1 MHAFLQ
7 NQILRY
13 FILGLQTLISIA
25 LIAIVSSQTSKNEGL
40 TGNIGGPTTSNFKGK
55 PGWEETLSTTTRN
68 LGIAWF
74 AVSILV
80 AVVFAH

>member
-1 MHAFLQ
+1 MHAIFL
-7 NQILRY
+7 NPILRGALL
-13 FILGLQTLISIA
+13 IMQTLVSVA

-55 PGWEETLSTTTRN
+55 PGWEETLATTTRN

-74 AVSILV
+74 AMSILV
-80 AVVFAH
+80 GIVFAQ